1 MESLLSFRTLIWKT
15 WAIGLLMVATLL
27 SVPVVAQTTSP
38 PAGVAVNNYA
48 RVISISGTN
57 VQLSTTTGF
66 TANSRALIVQMKGA
80 SVTRTDSAVHGD
92 VTAYNSAGRFE
103 YVKIL
108 SVSGSSVT
116 LETAPTVAFSV
127 AGSVQMIS
135 VPVFEGGVLTQN
147 IVPQPW
153 NGQTGGV
160 VAFDVTGMLM
170 LSSNI
175 DATGRGFLGGAL
187 APSTPF
193 DSCASD
199 QFNYTGSVQAGTGNK
214 GEGIVPNETSHAAR
228 RGHNG
233 NGGGGGNI
241 TDAGGGGGGNIGAG
255 GLGGRELDVCDN
267 DGAFGGLG
275 GQTLDYS
282 PNNRLFMGGGG
293 GSGSEVEQ
301 AATGGSRAGGGLIFL
316 RVGQLVGGGGQI
328 ISDGLSAF
336 ADNSNGS
343 DGGGAGGAIAVSVIS
358 GLSGS
363 PVFRVTGGDGGD
375 EANDQFAHGTGGGG
389 GGGAIRL
396 FGVTC
401 AAITPVV
408 NGGTAGTSVLGNN
421 VGDPNWGAI
430 AGGPGNCQG
439 NFSALG
445 QTSAVNPAR
454 LNVIKSSSVYT
465 ASGSSTGFSIPAE
478 DMIYT
483 IVVQNVGGGP
493 AGEDTVF
500 IIDQLPSEISFFN
513 GDIDDGGPDNFPGS
527 DPVAFIDNGSGL
539 SFDYTN
545 DVAFSNQPSMPI
557 SFANCTYVP
566 ASGYDPAVT
575 YICINP
581 KGVFATPQPTSEF
594 TVALRAK
601 IN

>member
-1 MESLLSFRTLIWKT
+1 MAAAYPYGSAL
-15 WAIGLLMVATLL
+15 
-27 SVPVVAQTTSP
+27 AQTTSAP
-38 PAGVAVNNYA
+38 SGTVINSYA
-48 RVISISGTN
+48 RVVSISSTT
-57 VQLSTTTGF
+57 VQLSSSTGF

-80 SVTRTDSAVHGD
+80 SVTRTDSAAHGD
-92 VTAYNSAGRFE
+92 ITGYGSAGRFE
-103 YVKIL
+103 YVKII
-108 SVSGSSVT
+108 SVSGNTVT
-116 LETAPTVAFSV
+116 LEAAPSVAFNTG
-127 AGSVQMIS
+127 GSLQMVS
-135 VPVFEGGVLTQN
+135 VPVFDGGSLNQN
-147 IVPQPW
+147 IIPQAW

-160 VAFDVTGMLM
+160 IAFDVTGTLT
-170 LSSNI
+170 LNANI

-187 APSTPF
+187 AASTPF

-199 QFNYTGSVQAGTGNK
+199 QINYTGPVEAGTGNK
-214 GEGIVPNETSHAAR
+214 GEGIVPNAAAHAAR

-255 GLGGRELDVCDN
+255 GLGGRELDVCED

-293 GSGSEVEQ
+293 GSGSEVSQ
-301 AATGGSRAGGGLIFL
+301 AASGGNRSGGGLIFL

-328 ISDGLSAF
+328 IADGLSALQ
-336 ADNSNGS
+336 DNFNGS
-343 DGGGAGGAIAVSVIS
+343 DGGGGGGAIAVSVIS

-363 PVFRVTGGDGGD
+363 PVFRVTGGEGGD

-396 FGVTC
+396 FGATC

-408 NGGTAGTSVLGNN
+408 NGGTAGTSVLGNDA
-421 VGDPNWGAI
+421 GDPNWGAI
-430 AGGPGNCQG
+430 DGGPGNCQG

-445 QTSAVNPAR
+445 QTSPVDPAR
-454 LNVIKSSSVYT
+454 LNVVKTSSVYT
-465 ASGSSTGFSIPAE
+465 ANGSSTGFSIPAE

-493 AGEDTVF
+493 AGEDSVF
-500 IIDQLPSEISFFN
+500 VIDQLPAQITFFN

-527 DPVAFIDNGSGL
+527 DPVAFVDNGSGL
-539 SFDYTN
+539 SFNYAN

-557 SFANCTYVP
+557 SFADCTYEP

-575 YICINP
+575 FICINP
-581 KGVFATPQPTSEF
+581 KGVFARPQPTAEF
-594 TVALRAK
+594 TIALRAR

>member
-1 MESLLSFRTLIWKT
+1 M
-15 WAIGLLMVATLL
+15 
-27 SVPVVAQTTSP
+27 
-38 PAGVAVNNYA
+38 NNYA
-48 RVISISGTN
+48 RVISISATT

-103 YVKIL
+103 YVKIV

-116 LETAPTVAFSV
+116 LETPPTVAFST

-135 VPVFEGGVLTQN
+135 VPVFNGGILTQN
-147 IVPQPW
+147 VVPQPW

-160 VAFDVTGMLM
+160 VAFDVTGTLT
-170 LSSNI
+170 LGANI
-175 DATGRGFLGGAL
+175 DATGRGFFGGAL
-187 APSTPF
+187 ASSTPF
-193 DSCASD
+193 DSCVSD

-214 GEGIVPNETSHAAR
+214 GEGIVPSATAHAAR

-241 TDAGGGGGGNIGAG
+241 TDAGGGGGGNVGAG
-255 GLGGRELDVCDN
+255 GLGGRELDVCDD

-275 GQTLDYS
+275 GQSLDYS
-282 PNNRLFMGGGG
+282 SNNRLFMGGGG
-293 GSGSEVEQ
+293 GSGSEVSQ
-301 AATGGSRAGGGLIFL
+301 GATGGSRAGGGLIFL
-316 RVGQLVGGGGQI
+316 RVGQLVGGGGQLI
-328 ISDGLSAF
+328 ADGLSAF
-336 ADNSNGS
+336 ADNFNGS
-343 DGGGAGGAIAVSVIS
+343 DGGGAGGAIALSVIS

-363 PVFRVTGGDGGD
+363 PVFRVAGGDGGD
-375 EANDQFAHGTGGGG
+375 EANTDFAHGTGGGG

-396 FGVTC
+396 FGATC
-401 AAITPVV
+401 GSITSVV
-408 NGGTAGTSVLGNN
+408 NGGSAGTSVLGNAA
-421 VGDPNWGAI
+421 GDPNWGAI
-430 AGGPGNCQG
+430 AGSPGNCQG

-445 QTSAVNPAR
+445 QTSVINPAR
-454 LNVIKSSSVYT
+454 LNVVKSSSVYT

-513 GDIDDGGPDNFPGS
+513 GDIDEGGPDNFPGS

-545 DVAFSNQPSMPI
+545 DVAFSNQPGMPI
-557 SFANCTYVP
+557 SFANCTYAPV
-566 ASGYDPAVT
+566 SGYDPAVT

>member
-1 MESLLSFRTLIWKT
+1 
-15 WAIGLLMVATLL
+15 MVATLL
-27 SVPVVAQTTSP
+27 SVPVLAQTTSA
-38 PAGVAVNNYA
+38 PAGVAVNDYA
-48 RVISISGTN
+48 RVISISSTT

-116 LETAPTVAFSV
+116 LETAPMVSFNT
-127 AGSVQMIS
+127 AGSVQMVS
-135 VPVFEGGVLTQN
+135 VPVFTGGTLTQN
-147 IVPQPW
+147 VIPQPW

-160 VAFDVTGMLM
+160 VAFDVTGTLT
-170 LSSNI
+170 LNANV

-187 APSTPF
+187 ASSTLF
-193 DSCASD
+193 DNCSSD
-199 QFNYTGSVQAGTGNK
+199 QFNYTGPVQAGTGNK
-214 GEGIVPNETSHAAR
+214 GEGIVPNATSHAAR

-255 GLGGRELDVCDN
+255 GLGGRELDICDN

-293 GSGSEVEQ
+293 GSGSEVSQ

-316 RVGQLVGGGGQI
+316 RVEQLIGGGGQLI
-328 ISDGLSAF
+328 ADGLSAF
-336 ADNSNGS
+336 ADDSNGS
-343 DGGGAGGAIAVSVIS
+343 DGGGAGGAIALSVITS
-358 GLSGS
+358 LSGS
-363 PVFRVTGGDGGD
+363 PVFRVAGGDGGD
-375 EANDQFAHGTGGGG
+375 ESNSDFAHGTGGGG

-396 FGVTC
+396 FGATC

-408 NGGTAGTSVLGNN
+408 TGGTAGTSVLGTN
-421 VGDPNWGAI
+421 VGDPNWGAV

-454 LNVIKSSSVYT
+454 LNVMKTSSVYT
-465 ASGSSTGFSIPAE
+465 AGGASTGFSIPAE

-483 IVVQNVGGGP
+483 ILVQNVGGGP

-500 IIDQLPSEISFFN
+500 IIDQLPSQITFFN
-513 GDIDDGGPDNFPGS
+513 GDIDAGGPDNFPGS

-539 SFDYTN
+539 TFTYAS
-545 DVAFSNQPSMPI
+545 DVAFSNQSTMPV
-557 SFANCTYVP
+557 SFANCTYAP

-581 KGVFATPQPTSEF
+581 KGIFATPAPTSEF
-594 TVALRAK
+594 TVALRAR

>member
-1 MESLLSFRTLIWKT
+1 
-15 WAIGLLMVATLL
+15 MVAALL
-27 SVPVVAQTTSP
+27 PVAAYAQTTSP
-38 PAGVAVNNYA
+38 PAGVAVNDYA
-48 RVISISGTN
+48 RVISISSTT

-80 SVTRTDSAVHGD
+80 SVTRTDSAAHGD

-108 SVSGSSVT
+108 SVAGSSVT
-116 LETAPTVAFSV
+116 LETAPAVAFNT
-127 AGSVQMIS
+127 AGSVQMLT
-135 VPVFEGGVLTQN
+135 VPVFDGGTLVQN
-147 IVPQPW
+147 VVPQPW

-160 VAFDVTGMLM
+160 VAFDVTGTLT
-170 LSSNI
+170 LDANI
-175 DATGRGFLGGAL
+175 DATGRGFLGGAR
-187 APSTPF
+187 ASTTPF

-214 GEGIVPNETSHAAR
+214 GEGIVPNAASHAAR

-255 GLGGRELDVCDN
+255 GLGGRELDLCDD

-316 RVGQLVGGGGQI
+316 RVGQLVGGGGQLI
-328 ISDGLSAF
+328 ADGLSAF
-336 ADNSNGS
+336 ADNANGS

-363 PVFRVTGGDGGD
+363 PVFRVAGGDGGD
-375 EANDQFAHGTGGGG
+375 EANTQFAHGTGGGG

-396 FGVTC
+396 FGATC
-401 AAITPVV
+401 VAITPVL
-408 NGGTAGTSVLGNN
+408 NGGAAGTSVLGND

-439 NFSALG
+439 NFSELG
-445 QTSAVNPAR
+445 QASPVDPAR
-454 LNVIKSSSVYT
+454 LNVVKSSSVYT
-465 ASGSSTGFSIPAE
+465 ANGTSTGFSIPVE

-493 AGEDTVF
+493 AGEDSVF
-500 IIDQLPSEISFFN
+500 VIDQLPAQLTFFN

-539 SFDYTN
+539 SFDYAR
-545 DVAFSNQPSMPI
+545 DVAFSNQPGMPI
-557 SFANCTYVP
+557 SFASCTYEP
-566 ASGYDPAVT
+566 ATGYDPAVT

-581 KGVFATPQPTSEF
+581 KGIFATPAPTSEF

>member
-1 MESLLSFRTLIWKT
+1 MESLLGFRALIWKIYT
-15 WAIGLLMVATLL
+15 IGLLLVAAHAYGPAL
-27 SVPVVAQTTSP
+27 AQTTSAP
-38 PAGVAVNNYA
+38 GGVAVNSYA
-48 RVISISGTN
+48 RVLSISSTT
-57 VQLSTTTGF
+57 VQLSTSTGF

-92 VTAYNSAGRFE
+92 ITTYGSAGRFE
-103 YVKIL
+103 YVKII
-108 SVSGSSVT
+108 SVSGNSVT
-116 LETAPTVAFSV
+116 LETAPTVAFNIG
-127 AGSVQMIS
+127 GSVQMIS
-135 VPVFEGGVLTQN
+135 VPVFEGGTLTQN
-147 IVPQPW
+147 VVPQPW

-160 VAFDVTGMLM
+160 VAFDVTGTLT
-170 LSSNI
+170 LGANV

-187 APSTPF
+187 ASSTPF

-199 QFNYTGSVQAGTGNK
+199 QTNYTGPVQSGTGNK
-214 GEGIVPNETSHAAR
+214 GEGIVPDASAHAAR

-255 GLGGRELDVCDN
+255 GLGGRELDVCDD

-293 GSGSEVEQ
+293 GSGSEVSQ
-301 AATGGSRAGGGLIFL
+301 AATGGSRSGGGLIFL
-316 RVGQLVGGGGQI
+316 RVGQLIGGGGQL

-336 ADNSNGS
+336 ADDANGS
-343 DGGGAGGAIAVSVIS
+343 DGGGAGGAIALSVITS
-358 GLSGS
+358 LSGS

-375 EANDQFAHGTGGGG
+375 EANLDFAHGTGGGG

-408 NGGTAGTSVLGNN
+408 NGGSAGTSVLGND

-445 QTSAVNPAR
+445 ETSPVDPAR

-465 ASGSSTGFSIPAE
+465 ASGSSSGFSIPAE

-493 AGEDTVF
+493 AGVDTVF
-500 IIDQLPSEISFFN
+500 IIDQLPSQLTFFN

-539 SFDYTN
+539 SFNYAN

-557 SFANCTYVP
+557 SFANCTYTP
-566 ASGYDPAVT
+566 AIGYDPTVT
-575 YICINP
+575 YVCINP

-594 TVALRAK
+594 TVALRAR